1 MIKLQFLM
9 VTDLSSSSKYCSI
22 ISVLDGSK
30 QWQNYVIFM
39 GSLSF
44 FLFKIKKYMFSKV
57 RETAFLLF

>member
-1 MIKLQFLM
+1 M

-22 ISVLDGSK
+22 ISVLDGNK
-30 QWQNYVIFM
+30 QWHNYVIFM

-44 FLFKIKKYMFSKV
+44 FLFKIKKYMFGKV

>member
-1 MIKLQFLM
+1 M

>member
-1 MIKLQFLM
+1 M

-22 ISVLDGSK
+22 ISVLDGNK
-30 QWQNYVIFM
+30 QWHNYVIFM